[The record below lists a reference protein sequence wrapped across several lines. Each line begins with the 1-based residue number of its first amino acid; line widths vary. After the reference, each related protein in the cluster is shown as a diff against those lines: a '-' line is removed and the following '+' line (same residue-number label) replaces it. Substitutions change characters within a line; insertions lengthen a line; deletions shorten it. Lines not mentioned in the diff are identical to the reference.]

1 LPSHMLSRHRQP
13 TLLGET
19 TAMTI
24 RALGQ
29 EHGRSDAGLR
39 LVPALGAILLGLAIL
54 YIAGFAAA
62 DVLHNAAH
70 DGRHAFAFP
79 CH

>member
-1 LPSHMLSRHRQP
+1 MNGIVSQASIRLFLSTASTCVTSRHVA
-13 TLLGET
+13 TMAALLFG
-19 TAMTI
+19 
-24 RALGQ
+24 ALLIFG
-29 EHGRSDAGLR
+29 
-39 LVPALGAILLGLAIL
+39 
-54 YIAGFAAA
+54 AGFAGA